1 MKSILLSLLLLS
13 GCAQYT
19 AFTGIVRTEAALVA
33 DKEMDAAIF
42 LLCRGVTIGAWVR
55 RFGESQPS
63 ADAWGVLCSS
73 KSNTPPIT
81 P

>member
-1 MKSILLSLLLLS
+1 MKSILLLMVFLS
-13 GCAQYT
+13 GCASYN
-19 AFTGIVRTEAALVA
+19 AATGIVRTQGAAVA

-55 RFGESQPS
+55 RFGENQTS
-63 ADAWGVLCSS
+63 AEAWGVLCAS
-73 KSNTPPIT
+73 KTLTPPVT